1 MTERTLRGRAAVIG
15 VGESAYYRHGKS
27 PVPEFVLALHAIL
40 AACEDAG
47 IRPQEI
53 DGFSS
58 YSNDRNGPVR
68 LAAALDIEELRYAT
82 MHWEGGGG
90 GMAAAVGNAATAVA
104 TGVANCVVAFRGL
117 AQGEVG
123 RFGQALRSRG
133 KVWGSQAYTSPYGVG
148 SPGQFFAFKYTRWLH
163 EHGGVGMAAQKA
175 VSLASYFHAQQ
186 NPRAVMHGRPLT
198 SEAYDDSRMIVEPWR
213 LYDFCQENDGAA
225 AIIVTTPE
233 RAKDGP
239 HRPVYVLAAAQGANR
254 GWGRSIMNSP
264 TYPTANFGLMAPRLW
279 EMAQVSPA
287 DVDVVQAYENFTGAV
302 VMSLVEHG
310 ICEAEAVDEVLTFEN
325 LTAPSGRWPL
335 NTSGGN
341 LAEAYVH
348 GLNLAIEGVR
358 QLRLESVNQVP
369 DPKVCLVAGGPMT
382 APISDLVFGTADT
395 L

>member
-1 MTERTLRGRAAVIG
+1 MSERTLRGKAAISG
-15 VGESAYYRHGKS
+15 VGESVYYRHGRS
-27 PVPEFVLALHAIL
+27 PVPEFVLTLHAIL

-47 IRPQEI
+47 VHPSDI

-58 YSNDRNGPVR
+58 YAMDRNGPVR
-68 LAAALDIEELRYAT
+68 LAAALNVREMRYAT

-104 TGVANCVVAFRGL
+104 TGQANCVVAFRGL

-123 RFGQALRSRG
+123 RFGRSFRTSG
-133 KVWGSQAYTSPYGVG
+133 KVWGGQAYNAPYGVG
-148 SPGQFFAFKYTRWLH
+148 SPGQFFAFKFQRWMH
-163 EHGGVGMAAQKA
+163 EHGGVGLKAQKA
-175 VSLASYFHAQQ
+175 VSLASYHHAQQ

-198 SEAYDDSRMIVEPWR
+198 SEAYDESRMIVEPWR

-233 RAKDGP
+233 RAREGA
-239 HRPVYVLAAAQGANR
+239 HRPVYLLAAAQGANQ
-254 GWGRSIMNSP
+254 GWGRGVMNSP
-264 TYPTANFGLMAPRLW
+264 TYATANFTQMAARLW
-279 EMAQVSPA
+279 EMAGVTA
-287 DVDVVQAYENFTGAV
+287 DDVDVVQAYENFTGAV

-310 ICEAEAVDEVLTFEN
+310 ICEPEAADEVLTFEN
-325 LTAPSGRWPL
+325 LTAGSGRWPL

-348 GLNLAIEGVR
+348 GLNLAVEGVR
-358 QLRLESVNQVP
+358 QLRGDSVNQVA
-369 DPKVCLVAGGPMT
+369 DPNVCLVAAGPMT
-382 APISDLVFGTADT
+382 APISDLVLGTEAT